1 MKVPLGAR
9 VEPPVKAALA
19 KAAKKDKRPLS
30 VLVEIILIDWLKAN
44 GFLK

>member
-30 VLVEIILIDWLKAN
+30 VLVEIILTDWLKAN